1 MLQYKV
7 VDQPTL
13 DLLIKINDCDLFQN
27 YRLVGGTALA
37 LIHGHRKSID
47 LDFFGNEKI
56 DTFEMISFFKSIGI
70 VNDVKS
76 SKRIDSLFLN
86 DIKVDI
92 VHYPYQWIDE
102 PLIEDSLRLA
112 TSKEIAAMKLAAIT
126 NRGSKK
132 DFYDLNKLLQLFT
145 LKQILGFY
153 LEKFKDSSIFF
164 ALKSLIY
171 FDDAEEQE
179 TPLMFDEI
187 TWDQVKKNI
196 VDAHLDYLN
205 NY

>member
-7 VDQPTL
+7 VDQSTL
-13 DLLIKINDCDLFQN
+13 DLLIKINNCALFQN

-56 DTFEMISFFKSIGI
+56 DTFEMMSFFNSIGN
-70 VNDVKS
+70 VNDIKS

-92 VHYPYQWIDE
+92 VHYPYHWIDE
-102 PLIEDSLRLA
+102 PLVEDNLRLA
-112 TSKEIAAMKLAAIT
+112 SSKEISAMKIAAIT

-132 DFYDLNKLLQLFT
+132 DFFDLNKLLQLFT
-145 LKQILGFY
+145 LEQILGFY
-153 LEKFKDSSIFF
+153 IEKFKDSSIFF

-171 FDDAEEQE
+171 FNDAEEQE
-179 TPLMFDEI
+179 SPFMFDDI
-187 TWDQVKKNI
+187 TWDQVKQNI
-196 VDAHLDYLN
+196 IEAHLEYLN
-205 NY
+205 DK

>member
-1 MLQYKV
+1 
-7 VDQPTL
+7 
-13 DLLIKINDCDLFQN
+13 
-27 YRLVGGTALA
+27 
-37 LIHGHRKSID
+37 
-47 LDFFGNEKI
+47 
-56 DTFEMISFFKSIGI
+56 
-70 VNDVKS
+70 
-76 SKRIDSLFLN
+76 
-86 DIKVDI
+86 
-92 VHYPYQWIDE
+92 
-102 PLIEDSLRLA
+102 
-112 TSKEIAAMKLAAIT
+112 MKLAAIT

>member
-7 VDQPTL
+7 VDKPTL
-13 DLLIKINDCDLFQN
+13 DLLIKINNCDLFLN

-56 DTFEMISFFKSIGI
+56 DTFEMMSFFNSIGI

-92 VHYPYQWIDE
+92 VHYP
-102 PLIEDSLRLA
+102 
-112 TSKEIAAMKLAAIT
+112 
-126 NRGSKK
+126 N
-132 DFYDLNKLLQLFT
+132 NKL
-145 LKQILGFY
+145 
-153 LEKFKDSSIFF
+153 
-164 ALKSLIY
+164 
-171 FDDAEEQE
+171 
-179 TPLMFDEI
+179 
-187 TWDQVKKNI
+187 
-196 VDAHLDYLN
+196 
-205 NY
+205 

>member
-7 VDQPTL
+7 VDKPTL
-13 DLLIKINDCDLFQN
+13 DLLIKINNCALFQN

-56 DTFEMISFFKSIGI
+56 DTFEMISFFNSIGI

-86 DIKVDI
+86 NIKVDI
-92 VHYPYQWIDE
+92 VHYPYLWIDK
-102 PLIEDSLRLA
+102 PLVEDNLRLA
-112 TSKEIAAMKLAAIT
+112 TSKEIAAMKIAAIT

-132 DFYDLNKLLQLFT
+132 DFFDLNKLLQLFT

-153 LEKFKDSSIFF
+153 IEKFKDSSIFF

-171 FDDAEEQE
+171 FNDAEEQE
-179 TPLMFDEI
+179 SPLMFDDI

-196 VDAHLDYLN
+196 VEANSDYLKG
-205 NY
+205 

>member
-56 DTFEMISFFKSIGI
+56 DTFEMISLFKSIGI

-86 DIKVDI
+86 DVKVDI

-102 PLIEDSLRLA
+102 PLIEDNLRLA
-112 TSKEIAAMKLAAIT
+112 TSKDIAAMKLAAIT

-145 LKQILGFY
+145 LNQILGFY

-179 TPLMFDEI
+179 SPLMFDEI

-196 VDAHLDYLN
+196 VDAHLEYLN

>member
-13 DLLIKINDCDLFQN
+13 DLLIKINNCALFQN

-56 DTFEMISFFKSIGI
+56 DTFEMISFFNSIGI
-70 VNDVKS
+70 VNDVKN

-86 DIKVDI
+86 NIKVDI
-92 VHYPYQWIDE
+92 VHYPYLWIDK
-102 PLIEDSLRLA
+102 PLVEDDLRLA
-112 TSKEIAAMKLAAIT
+112 TSKEIAAMKIAAIT

-132 DFYDLNKLLQLFT
+132 DFFDLNKLLQLFT

-153 LEKFKDSSIFF
+153 IEKFKDSSIFY

-171 FDDAEEQE
+171 FNDAEEQE
-179 TPLMFDEI
+179 SPLMFDDI

-196 VDAHLDYLN
+196 VEANSDYLKG
-205 NY
+205 

>member
-13 DLLIKINDCDLFQN
+13 DLLIKINNCALFQN

-56 DTFEMISFFKSIGI
+56 DTFEMISFFNSIGI

-86 DIKVDI
+86 NIKVDI
-92 VHYPYQWIDE
+92 VHYPYLWIDK
-102 PLIEDSLRLA
+102 PLVEDDLRLA
-112 TSKEIAAMKLAAIT
+112 TSKEIAAMKIAAIT

-132 DFYDLNKLLQLFT
+132 DFFDLNKLLQLFT

-153 LEKFKDSSIFF
+153 IEKFKDSSIFF

-171 FDDAEEQE
+171 FNDAEEQE
-179 TPLMFDEI
+179 SPLMFDDI

-196 VDAHLDYLN
+196 VEANSDYLKG
-205 NY
+205 

>member
-7 VDQPTL
+7 VDQSTL
-13 DLLIKINDCDLFQN
+13 DLLIKINNCALFQN
-27 YRLVGGTALA
+27 YRLVGCTALA

-56 DTFEMISFFKSIGI
+56 DTFEMMSFFNSIGI

-86 DIKVDI
+86 NIKVDI
-92 VHYPYQWIDE
+92 VHYPYLWIDE
-102 PLIEDSLRLA
+102 PLVEDSLRLA
-112 TSKEIAAMKLAAIT
+112 SSKEIASMKIAAIT

-132 DFYDLNKLLQLFT
+132 DFYDLNKLLQVFT

-171 FDDAEEQE
+171 FNDAEEQE
-179 TPLMFDEI
+179 SPLMFDDI

-196 VDAHLDYLN
+196 VEANSDYLKG
-205 NY
+205 